1 MNYLQDSDG
10 SWFTSVTRFTFSFCL
25 FYFSL
30 FYIFDYMTSY
40 NCKFLIFVSFCFFLM
55 PQMDCCEIFLA
66 NPDLIEEHSHIFFN
80 FTHHWQFPIVRYS
93 TRNPIFI
100 TFFSKQ
106 AFSMIAAYLTC
117 LVFQDV
123 LFVSSFHEF
132 LLQCCT
138 DFLCLVNSELI
149 VLVHNAWLYRSIF

>member
-1 MNYLQDSDG
+1 MNYLQHSDG
-10 SWFTSVTRFTFSFCL
+10 SWFTCVTRFTFSLCL

-30 FYIFDYMTSY
+30 FSIFDYMTSY

-66 NPDLIEEHSHIFFN
+66 NPDLFEEHSNIFYN

-123 LFVSSFHEF
+123 LFF
-132 LLQCCT
+132 LLSMSFCFSVAQI
-138 DFLCLVNSELI
+138 FLCLVNSELI
-149 VLVHNAWLYRSIF
+149 VLVDNA